1 MPSEFNSHFPWALS
15 PHTLT
20 NNALRSLDVSTT
32 PLNAPAYMLETKSRN
47 AAYSSMRR
55 SCTWSTS
62 TPTVRLSS
70 KYKRRRATLACS
82 SPSHASRN
90 FRSRSSAADCWLHSC
105 AMRGSASLSAF
116 AFAPALV
123 LPPALALCLLS
134 WAYIL
139 SVHVRRGSQMGLAQ

>member
-1 MPSEFNSHFPWALS
+1 MWMLFQVNTHLPWALS

-20 NNALRSLDVSTT
+20 SNALRSLGVSTT
-32 PLNAPAYMLETKSRN
+32 PLSAPAYMLETKTRN

-105 AMRGSASLSAF
+105 ATRGSASLSAF
-116 AFAPALV
+116 ALALLTPALV

-134 WAYIL
+134 WAYTL
-139 SVHVRRGSQMGLAQ
+139 SVHVRRGS